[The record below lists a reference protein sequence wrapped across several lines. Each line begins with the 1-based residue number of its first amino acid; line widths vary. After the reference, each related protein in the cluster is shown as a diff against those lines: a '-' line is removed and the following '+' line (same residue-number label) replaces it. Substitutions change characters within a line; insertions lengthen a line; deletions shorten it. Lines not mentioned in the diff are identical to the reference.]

1 MIQIP
6 YYPGCTLKNKASNF
20 ETSALAAARA
30 LGLELVELPRWNCC
44 GAVFSLSSD
53 DLMRH
58 IAPTNIFLRVQEM
71 NRDHLV
77 EDEYRL
83 VTFCS
88 MCFNV
93 LRRTNQRLR
102 ESLEDRNKINDFSYL
117 ETETYQ
123 GRVEIVHLLELLRS
137 MGWDKIQERVHK
149 PLTGLKVA
157 PYYGCMLL
165 RPKDVGIDDPERPT
179 IQEELLRSLGAEP
192 VDFPLKLR
200 CCGSY
205 QTVPD
210 KDLVANLA
218 YDILSRAQ
226 KAGAEAITTSCPLCA
241 FNLDFRQ
248 KEIQEKYPMF
258 LPIPVFYFSQLM
270 AIAFG
275 LPQEVFGLAGH
286 YANPRTLLATKGYL
300 QATSPLEGGEG

>member
-1 MIQIP
+1 MSKIP

-20 ETSALAAARA
+20 ESSALAAARV
-30 LGLELVELPRWNCC
+30 LDLELVELPRWNCC
-44 GAVFSLSSD
+44 GAVFSLSAD

-77 EDEYRL
+77 ENEYRL
-83 VTFCS
+83 VTLCA

-102 ESLEDRNKINDFSYL
+102 ENLEDRNKINDFSYL

-123 GRVEIVHLLELLRS
+123 GQVEIVHLLELLRS
-137 MGWDKIQERVHK
+137 MGWDTIRQKVTQPLAGFKI
-149 PLTGLKVA
+149 A

-165 RPKDVGIDDPERPT
+165 RPKDVGLDDPERPS
-179 IQEELLRSLGAEP
+179 ILEELLRSLGADP

-210 KDLVANLA
+210 KNLVADLA

-248 KEIQEKYPMF
+248 KEIREKTPTF
-258 LPIPVFYFSQLM
+258 LPIPVFYFTQLM

-275 LPQEVFGLAGH
+275 LPQEVAGLAGH
-286 YANPRTLLATKGYL
+286 YADPKTLLASKGVL
-300 QATSPLEGGEG
+300 QTTSPHEGGEG